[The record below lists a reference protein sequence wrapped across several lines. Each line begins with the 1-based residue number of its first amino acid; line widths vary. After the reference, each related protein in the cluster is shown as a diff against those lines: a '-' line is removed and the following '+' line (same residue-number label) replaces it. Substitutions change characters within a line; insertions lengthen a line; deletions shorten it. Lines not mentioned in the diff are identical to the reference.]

1 MIGQTISHY
10 RIIEKLGAGGM
21 GVVYKAADTSL
32 GRLVALKF
40 LPEAVS
46 KDRHAIERFQREAK
60 AASALNH
67 PNICTIHEINQH
79 EGRHFIAME
88 FLEGKTLK
96 ERILGKPLPTDEIFD
111 LGIQIADGLD
121 AAHAQGIV
129 HRDIKPANIFVTK
142 RGHAKILDFGLAK
155 LAPERRA
162 AEAAQTGMPTAG
174 PTEEMLTSPGT
185 AVGTVAYM
193 SPEQA
198 LGQEL
203 DVRTDLFSFGV
214 VLYEMA
220 TGVLPFR
227 GTTSAAT
234 FNAILNSAPTAP
246 VRINPDLPNELE
258 RIINKTLEKDRKL
271 RYQNASDMGTDLQR
285 LKRDSNSGKSV
296 VTAAGVS
303 RAIPAPRSRRS
314 LLAWAFAAVLATV
327 LAVFGYLWWDRSS
340 PKATPA
346 AGKIMLAVLP
356 FENLSG
362 DSDQEYFSD
371 GLTEEM
377 ISRLGNLHPERL
389 GVIARTSVMRYKDT
403 RKAIDEIGRELGV
416 NYILEGSVRRAADRI
431 RVTAQLIQVADQTH
445 LWADNYDRNVVDV
458 FSVQSEVAGR
468 VAGSL
473 ALKLLP
479 ERQAALA
486 QVPTSNA
493 EAHEAYLRG
502 RYHWGKRSKEGM
514 TKSFEYFNQAIK
526 LDPNYALAYS
536 GLADSYNQFAAY
548 GFISPAEAHPKARE
562 AVTKALE
569 IDELLAEAHS
579 SLGYEKLR
587 YDWDWAGARK
597 EFARAIELSPNYGPA
612 HQWNALYLAAVNR
625 LSESLAEAIRAR
637 ELDPLSPIFN
647 RALGRHLYFARRY
660 RESIESCR
668 RALEIDPSFVPAMW
682 TLGLAYAQTG
692 KQEESLGELI
702 RAANLAEGSSIYA
715 GLLGYVYGLSGRK
728 SEALKILDNLTQDSK
743 QRFVSS
749 YAIAL
754 IYLGLRNNS
763 EAIAWLGRAYAQ
775 RSEELIFLQV
785 EPTFDPLRSDP
796 RFQALLRKMNFPQ

>member
-1 MIGQTISHY
+1 MIGQTVSHFK
-10 RIIEKLGAGGM
+10 IVEKLGGGGM
-21 GVVYKAADTSL
+21 GVVYKAEDTSL

-46 KDRHAIERFQREAK
+46 KDRQAIERFQREAK

-79 EGRHFIAME
+79 EGQHFIAME

-96 ERILGKPLPTDEIFD
+96 ERILGKPLPTDEILD

-121 AAHAQGIV
+121 AAHTQGIV

-142 RGHAKILDFGLAK
+142 RSHAKILDFGLAK

-174 PTEEMLTSPGT
+174 TTEELLTSPGMV
-185 AVGTVAYM
+185 VGTVAYM

-198 LGQEL
+198 LAQEL
-203 DVRTDLFSFGV
+203 DARTDLFSFGV

-258 RIINKTLEKDRKL
+258 RIINKALEKDRKL
-271 RYQNASDMGTDLQR
+271 RYQNASDICTDLQR
-285 LKRDSNSGKSV
+285 LKRDSDSGKSV

-314 LLAWAFAAVLATV
+314 LLAWAFAAVLAIV
-327 LAVFGYLWWDRSS
+327 LAVFGYLWWERSS

-362 DSDQEYFSD
+362 DPDQEYFSD

-416 NYILEGSVRRAADRI
+416 DYILEGSVRRAADRI

-445 LWADNYDRNVVDV
+445 LWADNYDRNVADV
-458 FSVQSEVAGR
+458 FAVQSEVAGK

-479 ERQAALA
+479 ERQSALA

-514 TKSFEYFNQAIK
+514 TKSIEYFNQAIK
-526 LDPNYALAYS
+526 LDPNYALAYA

-562 AVTKALE
+562 AVTKALG
-569 IDELLAEAHS
+569 IDESLAEAHA

-587 YDWDWAGARK
+587 YDWDWAGAKK
-597 EFARAIELSPNYGPA
+597 EFARAVELSPNYGPA

-682 TLGLAYAQTG
+682 TLGLAYAQAG
-692 KQEESLGELI
+692 KQEEAIGELE

-743 QRFVSS
+743 QHFVSS

-763 EAIAWLGRAYAQ
+763 EAIAWLGRAYAE
-775 RSEELIFLQV
+775 RSEELSFLQV

-796 RFQALLRKMNFPQ
+796 RFQELVRKMNFPQ